1 MGSRNRHR
9 THTRFTHTN
18 DQDQRPMGEE
28 TQPLKNRAPRTENRD
43 TDARARPHQP
53 RLTPVPTRRLTQK
66 RLPQA
71 NPTHPP
77 PAHIIPIPRHGLYF
91 AGTVAGRRQ
100 TTSDADDED
109 VTGNCDSD
117 SAPSKL
123 NPSSLSCRSFLH
135 LGRMWMATRAYASPV
150 LPDRL
155 PPSPAAAVPS
165 TTAPPALRRLPLPTA
180 FHTSLSSS
188 SAQAAKLASP
198 SSARRRPRF
207 PKRVRGRP
215 ARAGRACW
223 R

>member
-43 TDARARPHQP
+43 TDARARPH
-53 RLTPVPTRRLTQK
+53 
-66 RLPQA
+66 
-71 NPTHPP
+71 HPP
-77 PAHIIPIPRHGLYF
+77 PAHIIPIPRHGLDF